1 MTKQYELIW
10 QGSIKSG
17 KESMI
22 KYFVIIIHK
31 KMFILRSIE
40 AHCQNWESKHFEYT
54 GYGKKIQKLKNQHDG
69 KKCFII
75 ANGPSLTVS
84 DLELLQQKK
93 EITFAM
99 NRIYK
104 MFPETTWR
112 PTFYVCEDINIFH
125 DSIDEINAIPARN
138 KFIPINHKWYHG
150 INIENATYFWAN
162 YDREKDFP
170 DSFSTNIAK
179 QMDSLG
185 TVTFTCI
192 NIAAY
197 MGFKEI
203 YLLGVD
209 HNYQVT
215 INEQGETIIDN
226 TAKDYFCE
234 NYDSDIK
241 NIVVHDMGQNTR
253 AYRKA
258 KKYCDAHGIHIYN
271 ATRGGKLEVFPR
283 VDFDALMN

>member
-1 MTKQYELIW
+1 MR
-10 QGSIKSG
+10 
-17 KESMI
+17 
-22 KYFVIIIHK
+22 
-31 KMFILRSIE
+31 ILRALE
-40 AHCQNWESKHFEYT
+40 AHYQNWISRHFT
-54 GYGKKIQKLKNQHDG
+54 ITSHGKKLKGLKNKHMG
-69 KKCFII
+69 ERCFII
-75 ANGPSLTVS
+75 ANGPSLRSS
-84 DLELLQQKK
+84 DLDFLDKKK

-104 MFPETTWR
+104 IFPETTWR
-112 PTFYVCEDINIFH
+112 PTYYVCEDINIFH
-125 DSIDEINAIPARN
+125 DSLGEIDAIQAEK
-138 KFIPINHKWYHG
+138 KFIPINHKWYHD
-150 INIENATYFWAN
+150 INVDNALYFWAN
-162 YDREKDFP
+162 YDRKKDFP
-170 DSFSTNIAK
+170 DSFSTDIAK

-209 HNYQVT
+209 HNYQIT
-215 INEQGETIIDN
+215 INEQGETVIDN

-234 NYDSDIK
+234 NYDEDIK

-258 KKYCDAHGIHIYN
+258 KKYCDEHNINIYN

-283 VDFDALMN
+283 VDFDILK

>member
-1 MTKQYELIW
+1 MKSLKHI
-10 QGSIKSG
+10 IKA
-17 KESMI
+17 
-22 KYFVIIIHK
+22 
-31 KMFILRSIE
+31 IE
-40 AHCQNWESKHFEYT
+40 ARSQTWRSAHFEIT
-54 GYGKKIQKLKNQHDG
+54 TNGKKLRRFKNIHNG
-69 KKCFII
+69 ERCFII
-75 ANGPSLTVS
+75 ANGPSLRAS
-84 DLELLQQKK
+84 DLDFLYQKR

-104 MFPETTWR
+104 LFSETSWR
-112 PTFYVCEDINIFH
+112 PTYYVCEDINIFH
-125 DSIDEINAIPARN
+125 ESLDDINAISAKK
-138 KFIPINHKWYHG
+138 KFIPINHKWYHD
-150 INIENATYFWAN
+150 ININDAIYFWAN
-162 YDREKDFP
+162 YNREKDFP

-179 QMDSLG
+179 QMDSVG

-209 HNYQVT
+209 HNYRVT
-215 INEQGETIIDN
+215 INEQGETIVDN

-234 NYDSDIK
+234 NYDTDIK
-241 NIVVHDMGQNTR
+241 DIVVHDMGQNTR

-258 KKYCDAHGIHIYN
+258 KKHCDEHDIHIYN

-283 VDFDALMN
+283 VDFDSLFN